1 MLINDLLSVWRQGK
15 SLTSAAAWSNTAA
28 AGAALTGV
36 LTGALHIAR
45 SLGYELPGVTDAQLE
60 AIAGGVA
67 AVVCVVSGFL
77 HVAANPAAGLPP
89 KGGTGADGG
98 AGPGLDAERP
108 VDRF

>member
-1 MLINDLLSVWRQGK
+1 MLINDVLSVWRQGK
-15 SLTSAAAWSNTAA
+15 SLASAAAWSNTAA

-45 SLGYELPGVTDAQLE
+45 ALGYELPWVTDAQVE

-67 AVVCVVSGFL
+67 ALVCVASGFL

-89 KGGTGADGG
+89 KGGDADTGS
-98 AGPGLDAERP
+98 AGDAGNR
-108 VDRF
+108 DRF